1 MARVGFAEPDLRANA
16 VIRLRKLI
24 FATPGRAVHSSVG
37 SASAAGGTCAECR
50 DDLAGATR
58 VRSEELNGNVVLGE
72 GKRDLFGPLRPEP
85 VGGAHRRDVDRLRV
99 GTGGTP
105 AAGALDDPAPEGDR
119 ADDPVDAERLRPRAS
134 LEVGRGL
141 VGLPRRVDAA
151 AAAATGREVLRA
163 SAPREGKCTVETA
176 RDELVARGPER
187 VVDNASKPE
196 ALALLHD
203 EPGAPADDRLNVIG
217 CCAHGVGTL
226 SGSIG
231 SSAGEGVAGDS
242 AGSAGRSRGTGS
254 SSGSTVNV
262 RSGSPISTSSPTQT
276 WALPKCCACPDAP
289 QADTRPPSGLTDSRL
304 LC

>member
-1 MARVGFAEPDLRANA
+1 MARVRFAEPDLRANA
-16 VIRLRKLI
+16 VIRLRGLNLW
-24 FATPGRAVHSSVG
+24 PHGPSG
-37 SASAAGGTCAECR
+37 SLFGGSTSAAGGTRAECR

-105 AAGALDDPAPEGDR
+105 AAGALHDPAPEGDR
-119 ADDPVDAERLRPRAS
+119 ADDPVDAERLCPRAS
-134 LEVGRGL
+134 LEIGRGL
-141 VGLPRRVDAA
+141 VGRPRRVDAT
-151 AAAATGREVLRA
+151 AAAATGREVLGA
-163 SAPREGKCTVETA
+163 SAPREGKCTVEAA
-176 RDELVARGPER
+176 RDKFVARGPER
-187 VVDNASKPE
+187 VVDDASKPE

-217 CCAHGVGTL
+217 CCAHGAGTL

-242 AGSAGRSRGTGS
+242 AGSTGRSRGTGS

-262 RSGSPISTSSPTQT
+262 RSGSPISTSSPTQA
-276 WALPKCCACPDAP
+276 WAVSKCCACLDAP
-289 QADTRPPSGLTDSRL
+289 QADTRPPTGLKGKRA
-304 LC
+304 